1 MNRGDA
7 FIIGLGILV
16 DKAPITEDYA
26 DEIEFT
32 LNPEASENFVQK
44 KLTSGEIFW
53 NTDKFFLYLSQED
66 TFKCKSGTNK
76 WQIRIKKDSNVISS
90 TMGKLVLGE
99 ANSREVLV

>member
-7 FIIGLGILV
+7 FIIGLGIKV
-16 DKAPITEDYA
+16 DEEPIVEGYA

-44 KLTSGEIFW
+44 KLTTGEIVW
-53 NTDKFFLYLSQED
+53 NTDKYYVYLSQAD

-76 WQIRIKKDSNVISS
+76 WQIRLKKDANVISS
-90 TMGKLVLGE
+90 AFGKLTLGE